1 MQLQYLPQGTTSIS
15 KKTSKISGKTTVIPG
30 KNSVAAVIQ
39 LIRVR
44 QWVKNFFLFIPS
56 FFAGSLF
63 NLAEMQSLFIGFVA
77 FSLVASGIYIVNDYQ
92 DRHIDKLHPKK
103 KLRPIASGEITGF
116 FAWTLIV
123 IFCSSGLLIAAALNT
138 SFFYLVSIYFAI
150 NVAYSYGLKNVAIV
164 DLFIVSSGFLLRVYS
179 GGVIANHE
187 ITHWLSL
194 MILLLS
200 LFLIVAKRRDDLL
213 IQSKTGEVVRKSSQS
228 YNLEFINSCLT
239 LVSAVTVVAYIMYT
253 VSPEV
258 TERFS
263 SEYLFITTIFV
274 IAGVMRYLQITFVEK
289 RSGNPTT
296 VLIKDKF
303 ILFTIIA
310 WVVSFYIIIYTT

>member
-1 MQLQYLPQGTTSIS
+1 
-15 KKTSKISGKTTVIPG
+15 VI
-30 KNSVAAVIQ
+30 K

-44 QWVKNFFLFIPS
+44 QWVKNLFIFIPS
-56 FFAGSLF
+56 FFAGALF
-63 NLAEMQSLFIGFVA
+63 KLAELQALTVGFIA
-77 FSLVASGIYIVNDYQ
+77 FSLVASGIYIINDYQ
-92 DRHIDKLHPKK
+92 DRHVDKLHPKN
-103 KLRPIASGEITGF
+103 KLRPIASGEVNGV
-116 FAWTLIV
+116 FAWLLIV
-123 IFCSSGLLIAAALNT
+123 LFCGTGLWIAASLNM
-138 SFFYLVSIYFAI
+138 SFFYLLSTYFGVNI
-150 NVAYSYGLKNVAIV
+150 AYSYGLKNVPIV

-200 LFLIVAKRRDDLL
+200 LFLVVAKRRDDLL
-213 IQSKTGEVVRKSSQS
+213 IQSRTGEIIRKSSQA

-258 TERFS
+258 TERFDS
-263 SEYLFITTIFV
+263 NYLFITTIFV

-296 VLIKDKF
+296 VLLKDKF
-303 ILFTIIA
+303 ILFT
-310 WVVSFYIIIYTT
+310 VVSWFISFYIIIYTT

>member
-1 MQLQYLPQGTTSIS
+1 MQLQYTTPGTTSIE
-15 KKTSKISGKTTVIPG
+15 KKTSKISGKATVASIV
-30 KNSVAAVIQ
+30 K

-44 QWVKNFFLFIPS
+44 QWVKNLFIFIPS

-63 NLAEMQSLFIGFVA
+63 NLVELQSLLVGFVA
-77 FSLVASGIYIVNDYQ
+77 FSLVASGIYIINDYQ

-103 KLRPIASGEITGF
+103 KLRPIANGEVNGLTS
-116 FAWTLIV
+116 WVLIV
-123 IFCSSGLLIAAALNT
+123 LFAASGLIIAAAADTN
-138 SFFYLVSIYFAI
+138 FFYLLSVYFII
-150 NVAYSYGLKNVAIV
+150 NIGYSFGLKNVPIV
-164 DLFIVSSGFLLRVYS
+164 DLFIVASGFLIRVYS
-179 GGVIANHE
+179 GGVLANHA

-213 IQSKTGEVVRKSSQS
+213 IQKKTGDVVRKASQA

-258 TERFS
+258 TERFDS
-263 SEYLFITTIFV
+263 DYLFITTIFV

-289 RSGNPTT
+289 RSGSPTT
-296 VLIKDKF
+296 ILIKDKF
-303 ILFTIIA
+303 ILFTVISWIL
-310 WVVSFYIIIYTT
+310 SFYVIIYTT